1 MNEKKAALAILRTI
15 RSRLTRQQTQTIR
28 GQILSG
34 EIDSAIRGM
43 KRLCLNNGH
52 ECHKA
57 GDGYEPESSM
67 LQV

>member
-1 MNEKKAALAILRTI
+1 MNEKKAALEILRTI

-43 KRLCLNNGH
+43 KRLCLNNGR
-52 ECHKA
+52 EYHKA
-57 GDGYEPESSM
+57 GDEYEPESSM